1 LSICPICLHAHTL
14 FSRARCHYHCA
25 GTSSSKPSRLE
36 QVVYAG
42 AFAVA
47 GALVVGLGVVSA
59 ASTCVSL
66 VARRS
71 GSTAVPLSSPL
82 KAADQLRVNASAL
95 SRDGSCSASMAGAAP
110 APALASAPVRA
121 PVSWTWTPEPIYRSR
136 TFLEVTAG
144 VKATHVTV
152 PKVNPAT
159 GGRFDTTRLR
169 SYADAVNG
177 REATLFVV

>member
-1 LSICPICLHAHTL
+1 M

-25 GTSSSKPSRLE
+25 GTSSSKPSRVD
-36 QVVYAG
+36 QVVWAG
-42 AFAVA
+42 AFVVA
-47 GALVVGLGVVSA
+47 GAMVVGLGVVSA
-59 ASTCVSL
+59 ASTCVSWI
-66 VARRS
+66 ARRS
-71 GSTAVPLSSPL
+71 GPTAAPLSSPL

-110 APALASAPVRA
+110 APVLASAPVRA
-121 PVSWTWTPEPIYRSR
+121 PVSWTWTPVVEPIYRSR

-152 PKVNPAT
+152 PKVNPVT
-159 GGRFDTTRLR
+159 GGRFNTTRLR

-177 REATLFVV
+177 RKATLFVV